1 MSPYQ
6 KMAGSNRRQTQKSQQ
21 PADNLN
27 LHVGKWRESQK
38 MTILVFCNFYLGFFK
53 FYFYVCGR
61 FCLHIC
67 APHECSIHR
76 DHKRASD
83 PLELSYREL

>member
-6 KMAGSNRRQTQKSQQ
+6 KMAGSNRRQTQKTQSQE

-53 FYFYVCGR
+53 FYFMCVGVFVCMSVHRMSAVFIEATRGR
-61 FCLHIC
+61 RI
-67 APHECSIHR
+67 P
-76 DHKRASD
+76 
-83 PLELSYREL
+83 